1 MSRDCRII
9 LYFYTVSLRL
19 FRGYNQGQGGYNQ
32 GQGGYN
38 QDQDVVR
45 NQAAYLVTTESVT
58 GPRYTSNL
66 NRTNIPS
73 QYLER
78 G

>member
-32 GQGGYN
+32 GQ
-38 QDQDVVR
+38 DVVT
-45 NQAAYLVTTESVT
+45 NQAAYLVATESVT

-66 NRTNIPS
+66 NRSNIPS